1 MQTGAI
7 LVRMVASVF
16 TPLSGALYGANAI
29 FRPVAFDLG
38 CVGDAPTRHSDA
50 AKSDLRDG
58 RCSRGGLCR
67 VLRAI
72 AFVSGPPARHAALC
86 AVITMPKACLASIR
100 CRVMGKFAMF
110 WTHRTR
116 AAGRAVLAGAELD
129 HHTRKRLLRIL
140 VEHRQ
145 RRDVE
150 DVQRHSWGHQL
161 SGCPQEGLVM
171 RCSAQTTGDSQ
182 YVERVGS
189 CHRNDSGFHA

>member
-58 RCSRGGLCR
+58 RCSRGSLCR

-86 AVITMPKACLASIR
+86 AVRTMPRASLALIR
-100 CRVMGKFAMF
+100 CRVMDKFAIF
-110 WTHRTR
+110 WTHCTR
-116 AAGRAVLAGAELD
+116 APGRAVLAGAELD
-129 HHTRKRLLRIL
+129 YRTRKRLLSIL

-145 RRDVE
+145 RQKVE
-150 DVQRHSWGHQL
+150 GLKRHPCWHHL
-161 SGCPQEGLVM
+161 SGRSQK
-171 RCSAQTTGDSQ
+171 CS
-182 YVERVGS
+182 VIR
-189 CHRNDSGFHA
+189 GFA